1 MRRQLGRSVGAL
13 ITESYEMR
21 RVADYDPQA
30 SFPEHVVT
38 AKMKAIRTHVLWIC
52 RESRK
57 VLR

>member
-1 MRRQLGRSVGAL
+1 
-13 ITESYEMR
+13 MR